1 MNPFS
6 PRRGLSAS
14 RWATRIGHERDMRG
28 AGFSL
33 GFIFLSACLG
43 TTPPA
48 TTPAPASSPLVGV
61 ADASDTS
68 ACQIYVV
75 DGIVVPPSAWAA
87 MNPDDVA
94 SVVLLKGPNAIAAYG
109 ERARS
114 GAIEITLVPPDARA
128 QPCRPPTPATAAAA
142 SILVA
147 DLVRTERYTERGL
160 RVDRHQST
168 WPMVRLFFKVLHG
181 WKRNPFLSEAWHE
194 GDTLIFNVTPEQDP
208 RLPAGGRGLVYLR
221 SSFNGGTRQARDTAI
236 TAVAGT
242 GVPWFVS
249 CHTVRRVE
257 EAKSELQLLG
267 EPQWRAP

>member
-6 PRRGLSAS
+6 PRRRLSAS
-14 RWATRIGHERDMRG
+14 R
-28 AGFSL
+28 FSL
-33 GFIFLSACLG
+33 GLMVLSACLG

-48 TTPAPASSPLVGV
+48 TTPAPASSSLVGV
-61 ADASDTS
+61 ADTSDTS
-68 ACQIYVV
+68 GGPIYVV
-75 DGIVVPPSAWAA
+75 DGNVVPPSALAA

-94 SVVLLKGPNAIAAYG
+94 SVILLKGPNAIAAYG
-109 ERARS
+109 ERARN

-181 WKRNPFLSEAWHE
+181 WKRNPFLFEAWHE

-208 RLPAGGRGLVYLR
+208 RLPAGGRVLVYLR
-221 SSFNGGTRQARDTAI
+221 SSFNGATRQARDTAI
-236 TAVAGT
+236 TTVQDT
-242 GVPWFVS
+242 GFLELFPCNS
-249 CHTVRRVE
+249 VRRVE